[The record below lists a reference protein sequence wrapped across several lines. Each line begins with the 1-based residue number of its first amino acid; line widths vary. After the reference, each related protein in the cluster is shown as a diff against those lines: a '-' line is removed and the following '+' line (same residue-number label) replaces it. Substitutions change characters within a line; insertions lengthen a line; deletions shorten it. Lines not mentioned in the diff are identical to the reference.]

1 MNSKAGGRRLNR
13 PERRNPVRD
22 YEKAQIEKAVAT
34 INNTYKRVLIA
45 DCYEGYELRELEK
58 ALKLLLKEV
67 DKK

>member
-1 MNSKAGGRRLNR
+1 M
-13 PERRNPVRD
+13 RD

-45 DCYEGYELRELEK
+45 DLYEGYELRK
-58 ALKLLLKEV
+58 LKESLTLLLEEV